1 MIEDF
6 IKIFSGFDLDF
17 GKADMSNIEVDT
29 ERNKVKPRYEW
40 AGRNINTQDYQL
52 HLNGKIS
59 IGIQPCRIDRKAS
72 FGCIDID
79 PKNYSEFKIETYL
92 AYFQQY
98 GLPLIPCLSKS
109 GGLHCYIFLKEPVPA
124 SDLREALQSF
134 LLPLKLDPKTEV
146 FPKQSKLEKIGDQ
159 YSPGNF
165 INLPYFN
172 CKKTSRYAVDK
183 NNHKL
188 SLEQFIELV
197 KNSRID
203 GKALDSLVEESR
215 RKILLGA
222 DPEFNDGPPCLG
234 CLSKTKL
241 DDGRDRFLYNYMVFA
256 KKKYKEEWED
266 KVMEAN
272 TKYFEQPFSNEKL
285 QKKLK
290 AWRKETASHTCHE
303 NPIAPVCQR
312 TLCASRTFGIRSDSN
327 VAFPMISDFEIIL
340 GNPRRY
346 HFNIEAQDGK
356 LKPAVVRDKNIF
368 CKQEQFAALCWEVAG
383 FYPERL
389 KFNDFIAKING
400 MRASAM
406 EVKPAAGTSDV
417 DKLYNHL
424 YEFCVN
430 SSQAKQKIQIRS
442 GSCYTD
448 KGFHFFKFQSFYDSL
463 GNRWKFSEEETAY
476 IMKKEFG
483 AIFNHSF
490 NIDGK
495 TEKVIKI
502 KQLHVDQIEYK
513 PIKREGDNF

>member
-1 MIEDF
+1 M
-6 IKIFSGFDLDF
+6 
-17 GKADMSNIEVDT
+17 V
-29 ERNKVKPRYEW
+29 
-40 AGRNINTQDYQL
+40 Q
-52 HLNGKIS
+52 
-59 IGIQPCRIDRKAS
+59 
-72 FGCIDID
+72 
-79 PKNYSEFKIETYL
+79 
-92 AYFQQY
+92 
-98 GLPLIPCLSKS
+98 
-109 GGLHCYIFLKEPVPA
+109 
-124 SDLREALQSF
+124 
-134 LLPLKLDPKTEV
+134 
-146 FPKQSKLEKIGDQ
+146 
-159 YSPGNF
+159 
-165 INLPYFN
+165 
-172 CKKTSRYAVDK
+172 
-183 NNHKL
+183 
-188 SLEQFIELV
+188 
-197 KNSRID
+197 
-203 GKALDSLVEESR
+203 ESR
-215 RKILLGA
+215 KKILLGA
-222 DPEFNDGPPCLG
+222 VPEFDDGPPCLG
-234 CLSKTKL
+234 CLSKSKL

-272 TKYFEQPFSNEKL
+272 TKYFEQPFSLQKL
-285 QKKLK
+285 QIKLK

-303 NPIAPVCQR
+303 DPIAPVCQR
-312 TLCASRTFGIRSDSN
+312 TLCATRTFGIRSDSN

-356 LKPAVVRDKNIF
+356 LKPAVIRDKNIF

-389 KFNDFIAKING
+389 KFNDFISKINA
-400 MRASAM
+400 MRASAT

-430 SSQAKQKIQIRS
+430 SSQAKQRVQIRS

-448 KGFHFFKFQSFYDSL
+448 KGLHYFKFQSFYDSL

-513 PIKREGDNF
+513 PIKREEDNF